1 MVHLTGSKFFL
12 PSVDVHRINWKL
24 KVMSVVWMLHPGCFS
39 VSFQPQLKILT
50 PNKVTLPWVPDA
62 SCFQLFG
69 DRVRGTR
76 ILGVIFFNFLIFM
89 LFTIPFLE
97 VLTDGLQRHQHLW
110 CPVVVFIIPYKVFE
124 SIKNVLILKKFT
136 HPSFCTNAISYKP
149 QLPDNILSSHHK
161 KLFESY

>member
-12 PSVDVHRINWKL
+12 ASVNVHRINWKL

-39 VSFQPQLKILT
+39 RQLPAAAEDIDSKQGDIA
-50 PNKVTLPWVPDA
+50 WVPDA

-69 DRVRGTR
+69 DRVRGIR

-136 HPSFCTNAISYKP
+136 HPSFCTNVISYKP
-149 QLPDNILSSHHK
+149 QLPDNILSLHHK